1 MSKPPDNFLHVYSQY
16 MWHDDAVIRGTKTA
30 LLALRDAIDAA
41 IEGTEGRAEV
51 YATDGEGYHVV
62 VSRVSTVAAVGQ
74 PEYRIDAEYTAA
86 ERAATRK
93 KDLSREAKGWEEAE

>member
-30 LLALRDAIDAA
+30 LLALRDAVDAA
-41 IEGTEGRAEV
+41 IEGAEGRVEV
-51 YATDGEGYHVV
+51 LATDGEGYHVV
-62 VSRVSTVAAVGQ
+62 VSRVNTIAAVGQ
-74 PEYRIDAEYTAA
+74 PEYRIDAEYTAS
-86 ERAATRK
+86 ERAARRR